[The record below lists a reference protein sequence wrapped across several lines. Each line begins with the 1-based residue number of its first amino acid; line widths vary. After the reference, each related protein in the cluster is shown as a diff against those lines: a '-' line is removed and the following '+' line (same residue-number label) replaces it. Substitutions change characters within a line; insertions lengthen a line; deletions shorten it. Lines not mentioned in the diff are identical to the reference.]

1 MTRIVEFR
9 LSESQPHLTVRD
21 RELLLEVL
29 DAAIDETLSAAA
41 AFGRDGEVRNGYNE
55 RINTL
60 LGLFQ
65 KIIGDEDPAFL
76 IRALSESETHR

>member
-9 LSESQPHLTVRD
+9 LSESPPHLTVRD

-29 DAAIDETLSAAA
+29 DAAIDETLSAAVV
-41 AFGRDGEVRNGYNE
+41 FGRDSEVRHGYIE

-65 KIIGDEDPAFL
+65 KLIGDEDPAFL
-76 IRALSESETHR
+76 VRALSTSETYR

>member
-29 DAAIDETLSAAA
+29 DAAIDETLSAAVV
-41 AFGRDGEVRNGYNE
+41 FGRDSEARHGYTE

-65 KIIGDEDPAFL
+65 KLIGNEDPAFL
-76 IRALSESETHR
+76 VRALSESETYR

>member
-9 LSESQPHLTVRD
+9 LSESPPHLTVRD

-41 AFGRDGEVRNGYNE
+41 AFSRDGEVRHGYNE

>member
-1 MTRIVEFR
+1 MSRIVEFR

-29 DAAIDETLSAAA
+29 DGAIDETLSAAVV
-41 AFGRDGEVRNGYNE
+41 FSRDSEARYGYNE

-60 LGLFQ
+60 LRLFQ
-65 KIIGDEDPAFL
+65 KLIGDEDSTFL
-76 IRALSESETHR
+76 VRALSTSETYR